1 MMSIDCIIKEGLL
14 IVIYAMCHYTY
25 PKIERRMTMKKIEM
39 KEVTLEKIEKPDKP
53 VLGGVMARIPD
64 ILDKEFKKPGE
75 VLRGLW

>member
-1 MMSIDCIIKEGLL
+1 
-14 IVIYAMCHYTY
+14 
-25 PKIERRMTMKKIEM
+25 MKKIEM